1 MTAINNLIS
10 LASIDEEIKEIESS
24 RGDLPS
30 RIKKLEMEKDQGEI
44 KIEEL
49 NSELSNFEKK
59 HVELQRNKDDFQIS
73 LDKYKDQLYLVKN
86 NKEYDALNN
95 EIDVVKKNLFDITE
109 ELSSISENKDNINE
123 EIKLSKS
130 NIDEKKAMLD
140 KYSSQ
145 LSNLMSENEKEY
157 NNLNLK
163 RKQLLESM
171 DKSIVQRY
179 NLMLSAKGCGA
190 SSVTGGACGVC
201 YTTLPTQLVTEI
213 KQKLEF
219 KYCPSC
225 TILLY
230 FEE

>member
-123 EIKLSKS
+123 EIKLSNNCDFDNRMFANCANIINSARTKRVCRS
-130 NIDEKKAMLD
+130 NKRYD
-140 KYSSQ
+140 YRWS
-145 LSNLMSENEKEY
+145 LSK
-157 NNLNLK
+157 
-163 RKQLLESM
+163 
-171 DKSIVQRY
+171 
-179 NLMLSAKGCGA
+179 
-190 SSVTGGACGVC
+190 
-201 YTTLPTQLVTEI
+201 
-213 KQKLEF
+213 
-219 KYCPSC
+219 
-225 TILLY
+225 
-230 FEE
+230 

>member
-171 DKSIVQRY
+171 DKSIVQKY

-190 SSVTGGACGVC
+190 SSVTSGACGVC